1 MRKRTATSIVAVAAT
16 AMVSFGQGSTLASD
30 GRDAGAILQS
40 YVVDFRQD
48 PAAAQPITFG
58 IRVTGDGGGEWH
70 VVAAG
75 KKRDGSGESDVAL
88 HPGFPKEPCA
98 FYTLDLL
105 TLRKI
110 DQGTWNALT
119 AMGRARASD
128 PAPMDIGLTEGFRPD
143 AKFFE
148 TFVPLSFHFWTRG
161 WPERVQYGPA
171 TTRILHGANAT
182 MLYYQKGLRSAWFQ
196 IAKGQHANR
205 DPREQVTPFPTMV
218 IGLRGRCEARI
229 GGKSVTLDQKEMLF
243 IPAGVSHEFWN
254 PYDEPAEAVLI
265 MFGEGA

>member
-1 MRKRTATSIVAVAAT
+1 MLG
-16 AMVSFGQGSTLASD
+16 FCEGSTQASD
-30 GRDAGAILQS
+30 ERDAGVILES
-40 YVVDFRQD
+40 YAADFRQD
-48 PAAAQPITFG
+48 PAAAQPIIFG

-70 VVAAG
+70 VVDTG
-75 KKRDGSGESDVAL
+75 KKREGSEETDVAL
-88 HPGFPKEPCA
+88 RPGFPKEPCA
-98 FYTLDLL
+98 FYTLDLV

-119 AMGRARASD
+119 AMGRARAND
-128 PAPMDIGLTEGFRPD
+128 PAPMDIGVTEGFSPD
-143 AKFFE
+143 ARFFE

-161 WPERVQYGPA
+161 WPERVQYGST

-205 DPREQVTPFPTMV
+205 DPKEQVTPFPTMV
-218 IGLRGRCEARI
+218 IGLRGRCEGKI
-229 GGKSVTLDQKEMLF
+229 GGKSITLDRQEMLF

-254 PYDEPAEAVLI
+254 PHDEPAEAVLI